1 LLQRETEKLTPSSRM
16 PIPLDP
22 RRKPSTV
29 KVHVKTGAGVDITWA
44 DGHASH
50 YDFAYLREECPCATC
65 NDERGKKEAF
75 ATTAAPGSSAFPAL
89 PMFKPKPRA
98 QAATVVGNYAVQIS
112 FTDGHATGIYSYEHL
127 RTICPCAEC
136 AKAFR
141 TAAS

>member
-1 LLQRETEKLTPSSRM
+1 MIPGSPADTQM
-16 PIPLDP
+16 PIPIDP

-50 YDFAYLREECPCATC
+50 YEFAYLREECPCATC

-75 ATTAAPGSSAFPAL
+75 AAAAPTSNAFSPL
-89 PMFKPKPRA
+89 PMFKPKPSA

-127 RTICPCAEC
+127 RAICPCAEC
-136 AKAFR
+136 AKVFR
-141 TAAS
+141 AVTS

>member
-1 LLQRETEKLTPSSRM
+1 LLQRQTEKLTSSARM

-29 KVHVKTGAGVDITWA
+29 KVHIKTGAGVDITWA

-75 ATTAAPGSSAFPAL
+75 AAAAPGANAFAPL
-89 PMFKPKPRA
+89 PMFKPKLRA
-98 QAATVVGNYAVQIS
+98 QAATVVGNYAVQIT
-112 FTDGHATGIYSYEHL
+112 FTDGHSTGIYSYEHL
-127 RTICPCAEC
+127 RAICPCAEC